1 MMNDDFF
8 ATCASKYINETWIF
22 IYNRSWL
29 ECEEFILPDWSPPD
43 VPFQLGHAG
52 RRLSNDNDD
61 DDENKL
67 PVIKQLEVCSAVAS
81 AKN

>member
-1 MMNDDFF
+1 MMIFLPPVQANIS
-8 ATCASKYINETWIF
+8 TRPGYLYIIGAGRNARNLFSLTGHDPMI
-22 IYNRSWL
+22 
-29 ECEEFILPDWSPPD
+29 
-43 VPFQLGHAG
+43 QQGHAG

-67 PVIKQLEVCSAVAS
+67 PAIKQLAVCSAVAS

>member
-1 MMNDDFF
+1 MMIFLPPVQANIS
-8 ATCASKYINETWIF
+8 TRPGYLYIIGAGWNARNLFSLTGHHPTFE
-22 IYNRSWL
+22 
-29 ECEEFILPDWSPPD
+29 
-43 VPFQLGHAG
+43 LGHAG

-67 PVIKQLEVCSAVAS
+67 PVIKQLAVCSAVAS